1 MARSSERNRTRQQR
15 KANRLTDKVS
25 AAALLAI
32 GLILAPAF
40 VTNPIFRSF
49 LSVAQPLA
57 WLVLL
62 GAGVLWAVSVGSKWA
77 ASPPPPEPAT
87 PANPR
92 PTGLRAAPRA
102 PDARRAAPSDTEAA
116 KSFVAGL
123 VERANPDGV
132 VPAAPSEWSALV
144 FDVIEWRRFEALCE
158 RLFSQA
164 GFETRSQSHGADE
177 GIDIW
182 LHSKRQP
189 EVAASLVQCKCWG
202 TRTVKVEQVRALRGS
217 MAAKNVKRGVFATT
231 SRFTADAAKFA
242 RENAIHL
249 LDRDGLM
256 SLIRSRTPDQQRE
269 LLMVATE
276 GDFWIPTCA
285 SCGVKM
291 ARRAPRSGG
300 AGFWGCIN
308 FPRCRNKLYG

>member
-1 MARSSERNRTRQQR
+1 MRSRARQQR
-15 KANRLTDKVS
+15 RAHRLTDKVS

-40 VTNPIFRSF
+40 ISNPIFRSV
-49 LSVAQPLA
+49 LSAAQPIA
-57 WLVLL
+57 WLMLL
-62 GAGVLWAVSVGSKWA
+62 GAGVYWVVSVGLKRA
-77 ASPPPPEPAT
+77 ANPSPPDAAKHWT
-87 PANPR
+87 PR
-92 PTGLRAAPRA
+92 PLGPRAAPRT
-102 PDARRAAPSDTEAA
+102 PEARRATPSETQAA
-116 KSFVAGL
+116 KAFIADAVA
-123 VERANPDGV
+123 RANPGGP
-132 VPAAPSEWSALV
+132 VPARPSEWNALV

-182 LHSKRQP
+182 LHSTSQP
-189 EVAASLVQCKCWG
+189 DVAASLVQCKCWG
-202 TRTVKVEQVRALRGS
+202 TRSVKVDQVRALLGS

-231 SRFTADAAKFA
+231 SRFTADATKFA
-242 RENAIHL
+242 RENAIRL

-256 SLIRSRTPDQQRE
+256 NLIRSRTPDQQRE

-291 ARRAPRSGG
+291 ARRTPKAGG
-300 AGFWGCIN
+300 TGFWGCIN
-308 FPRCRNKLYG
+308 FPRCWNRLNG

>member
-1 MARSSERNRTRQQR
+1 MARSSERNRTRPQR
-15 KANRLTDKVS
+15 RAHRLTDKVS

-32 GLILAPAF
+32 GLILAPYF
-40 VTNPIFRSF
+40 ISNPILRSV
-49 LSVAQPLA
+49 LSAVQPIA
-57 WLVLL
+57 WLMLL
-62 GAGVLWAVSVGSKWA
+62 GAGVFCAVSVGSKWA
-77 ASPPPPEPAT
+77 ENSPPPDPS
-87 PANPR
+87 NPR
-92 PTGLRAAPRA
+92 PIGRRTAPRA
-102 PDARRAAPSDTEAA
+102 LDTSRAAPSDTQAA
-116 KSFVAGL
+116 KSFVDGL
-123 VERANPDGV
+123 VARAKPDGV
-132 VPAAPSEWSALV
+132 VPARPSEWNALV

-182 LHSKRQP
+182 LHSKSQP
-189 EVAASLVQCKCWG
+189 GVAASLVQCKCWG
-202 TRTVKVEQVRALRGS
+202 TRSVKVEQVRALLGS
-217 MAAKNVKRGVFATT
+217 MADKNVKRGVFATT

-242 RENAIHL
+242 RQNAIHL

-291 ARRAPRSGG
+291 VRRTPRAGG
-300 AGFWGCIN
+300 TGFWGCVN
-308 FPRCRNKLYG
+308 FPRCRTKLNG

>member
-1 MARSSERNRTRQQR
+1 MARNSERSRARQQR
-15 KANRLTDKVS
+15 KAHRLTDKVS

-32 GLILAPAF
+32 VLILAPAF
-40 VTNPIFRSF
+40 ISNPIFRSV
-49 LSVAQPLA
+49 LSAAQPIA
-57 WLVLL
+57 WLMLL
-62 GAGVLWAVSVGSKWA
+62 GAGVYWAVSVGLNRA
-77 ASPPPPEPAT
+77 ANSPPPDPAQHWT
-87 PANPR
+87 PR
-92 PTGLRAAPRA
+92 PLGPQTPE
-102 PDARRAAPSDTEAA
+102 ARRATPSEAQAA
-116 KSFVAGL
+116 KAFTADVVA
-123 VERANPDGV
+123 RANPGGA
-132 VPAAPSEWSALV
+132 VPARPSEWNALV

-182 LHSKRQP
+182 LHSKSQP

-202 TRTVKVEQVRALRGS
+202 TRSVKVDQVRALLGS

-249 LDRDGLM
+249 LDRDGLIA
-256 SLIRSRTPDQQRE
+256 LIRSRTPDQQRE

-291 ARRAPRSGG
+291 TRRIPKAGG
-300 AGFWGCIN
+300 TGFWGCIN
-308 FPRCRNKLYG
+308 FPRCRNRLNG